1 MNKLLVAACMAG
13 FAVSAQANT
22 YFEPGITY
30 SSADLGNETFNQFL
44 LSANVGY
51 NFNPSEDFQHK
62 VEAIVGV
69 GVGNDVISGVDV
81 KLDNYYG
88 IAYRPTF
95 KISDDFEAFG
105 KLAIAKAKATAS
117 SGSES
122 FSESSDFEAGYGVGL
137 SYKSVSLSYL
147 SIDDTDFLT
156 VGYSFNF

>member
-1 MNKLLVAACMAG
+1 MKKLLAAACLAG
-13 FAVSAQANT
+13 FAFTSQANT

-44 LSANVGY
+44 FSGNLGY

-95 KISDDFEAFG
+95 KISADFEAFG
-105 KLAIAKAKATAS
+105 KLAVAKAKASAS
-117 SGSES
+117 SG
-122 FSESSDFEAGYGVGL
+122 D
-137 SYKSVSLSYL
+137 
-147 SIDDTDFLT
+147 
-156 VGYSFNF
+156 